1 MSDRF
6 VYADHAATTAV
17 TDTALAA
24 MLPHFTRDYGNPS
37 SLYRFAQEGKTHLE
51 QARAQVAACLN
62 AGPEEIYFT
71 SGGTEADNWALR
83 GVAELMALRG
93 KQTGHIITTAI
104 EHHAILH
111 TAQYLEKRGYEV
123 TCLPVDGDGLVDP
136 AAVEAAIRPDTIL
149 ISVMAANNEI
159 GTVQPIA
166 EIGAI
171 ARAHKVLF
179 HTDAVQ
185 AVGHIPVDVERW
197 NVDLL
202 SLSGHKFGAPKGIG
216 ALYMRKPLRL
226 PALIQG
232 GGQERARRSGT
243 ENVPGAVGMAA
254 ALKEAVDRLPEESAR
269 LAALRAQLIAGLSR
283 LPYARLTGHPVKR
296 LPGTASF
303 VFEGVEGEALLLHL
317 DAKGICASSG
327 SACSSA
333 SLDPSHVLLSIGLPH
348 AIAHRSLRLSLGA
361 DNTEA
366 DVDYILKEV
375 PGVVAYLREMSPVAW
390 SRSAQN
396 SSAIM
401 G

>member
-1 MSDRF
+1 MSEKF

-51 QARAQVAACLN
+51 EARAQVAACLN
-62 AGPEEIYFT
+62 AKPEEVYFT

-83 GVAELMALRG
+83 GVAELMALKG
-93 KQTGHIITTAI
+93 KKTGHIITTAI

-111 TAQYLEKRGYEV
+111 TAQWVEKQGYEG
-123 TCLPVDGDGLVDP
+123 TYLPVDGDGLVDP
-136 AAVEAAIRPDTIL
+136 ANLEQAIRPDTIL

-159 GTVQPIA
+159 GTIQPIA

-185 AVGHIPVDVERW
+185 AVGHIPVDVEAW

-202 SLSGHKFGAPKGIG
+202 SLSGHKFGGPKGIG
-216 ALYMRKPLRL
+216 ALYMKKPLRL

-232 GGQERARRSGT
+232 GGQEKGRRSGT

-254 ALKEAVDRLPEESAR
+254 ALKEAVDHLAQESAR
-269 LAALRAQLIAGLSR
+269 LSALRDKLIAGLSK
-283 LPYARLTGHPVKR
+283 LPYTRLTGHPVKR

-333 SLDPSHVLLSIGLPH
+333 SLDPSHVLLAIGLPH
-348 AIAHRSLRLSLGA
+348 AIAHGSLRLSLGA
-361 DNTEA
+361 ENTEE

-375 PGVVAYLREMSPVAW
+375 PAVVAYLREMSPVW
-390 SRSAQN
+390 DKEAQKPTWEL
-396 SSAIM
+396 
-401 G
+401 

>member
-1 MSDRF
+1 MSEKF

-51 QARAQVAACLN
+51 EARAQVAACLN
-62 AGPEEIYFT
+62 AKPEEVYFT

-83 GVAELMALRG
+83 GVAELMALKG
-93 KQTGHIITTAI
+93 KKTGHIITTAI

-111 TAQYLEKRGYEV
+111 TAQYLEKQGYEV
-123 TCLPVDGDGLVDP
+123 TYLPVDGDGLVDP
-136 AAVEAAIRPDTIL
+136 ANLEQAIRPDTIL

-159 GTVQPIA
+159 GTIQPIA

-185 AVGHIPVDVERW
+185 AVGHIPVDVEAW

-202 SLSGHKFGAPKGIG
+202 SLSGHKFGGPKGIG
-216 ALYMRKPLRL
+216 ALYMKKPLRL

-232 GGQERARRSGT
+232 GGQEKGRRSGT
-243 ENVPGAVGMAA
+243 ENVPSAVGMAA
-254 ALKEAVDRLPEESAR
+254 ALKEAVDHLAQESAR
-269 LAALRAQLIAGLSR
+269 LSALRDKLIAGLSV
-283 LPYARLTGHPVKR
+283 LPYTRLTGHPVKR

-348 AIAHRSLRLSLGA
+348 AIAHGSLRLSLGS

-375 PGVVAYLREMSPVAW
+375 PAVVAYLREMSPVW
-390 SRSAQN
+390 DKEAQKPTWEL
-396 SSAIM
+396 
-401 G
+401 

>member
-1 MSDRF
+1 MSEKF

-51 QARAQVAACLN
+51 EARAQVAACLN
-62 AGPEEIYFT
+62 AKPEEVYFT

-83 GVAELMALRG
+83 GVAELMALKG
-93 KQTGHIITTAI
+93 KKTGHIITTAI

-111 TAQYLEKRGYEV
+111 TAQWLEKQGYEV
-123 TCLPVDGDGLVDP
+123 TYLPVDGDGLVDP
-136 AAVEAAIRPDTIL
+136 ANLEQAIRPDTIL

-159 GTVQPIA
+159 GTIQPIA

-185 AVGHIPVDVERW
+185 AVGHIPVDVEAW

-202 SLSGHKFGAPKGIG
+202 SLSGHKFGGPKGIG
-216 ALYMRKPLRL
+216 ALYMKKPLRL

-232 GGQERARRSGT
+232 GGQEKGRRSGT

-254 ALKEAVDRLPEESAR
+254 ALKEAVDHLAQESAR
-269 LAALRAQLIAGLSR
+269 LSALRDKLIAGLSV
-283 LPYARLTGHPVKR
+283 LPYTRLTGHPVKR

-348 AIAHRSLRLSLGA
+348 AIAHGSLRLSLGA
-361 DNTEA
+361 ENTEE

-375 PGVVAYLREMSPVAW
+375 PAVVAYLREMSPVW
-390 SRSAQN
+390 DKEAQKPTWEL
-396 SSAIM
+396 
-401 G
+401 

>member
-1 MSDRF
+1 MSEHF
-6 VYADHAATTAV
+6 IYADHAATTAV

-24 MLPHFTRDYGNPS
+24 MLPHFVRDYGNPS

-93 KQTGHIITTAI
+93 KKGGHIITSAI
-104 EHHAILH
+104 EHHAVLH
-111 TAQYLEKRGYEV
+111 TAQYLEKQGYEV
-123 TCLPVDGDGLVDP
+123 TYLPVDGDGLVDP
-136 AAVEAAIRPDTIL
+136 TAVEGAIRPDTIL
-149 ISVMAANNEI
+149 ISIMAANNEI
-159 GTVQPIA
+159 GTVEPIA
-166 EIGAI
+166 QIGAI

-185 AVGHIPVDVERW
+185 AVGHIPVDVEAW

-202 SLSGHKFGAPKGIG
+202 SLSGHKFGGPKGVG
-216 ALYMRKPLRL
+216 ALYVKKPLRL
-226 PALIQG
+226 PPLIQG
-232 GGQERARRSGT
+232 GGQEKGRRSGT

-254 ALKEAVDRLPEESAR
+254 ALKEAVDRMPAENAR
-269 LAALRAQLIAGLSR
+269 LSALRDKLIAGLAV
-283 LPYARLTGHPVKR
+283 LPYARLTGHPARR

-317 DAKGICASSG
+317 DVKGICASSG

-333 SLDPSHVLLSIGLPH
+333 SLDPSHVLLAIGLPH
-348 AIAHRSLRLSLGA
+348 AIAHGSLRLSLGRE
-361 DNTEA
+361 NTEA
-366 DVDYILKEV
+366 DVEYILKEV
-375 PGVVAYLREMSPVAW
+375 PAVVNYLREMSPVW
-390 SRSAQN
+390 DKQQQKPTWVL
-396 SSAIM
+396 
-401 G
+401 

>member
-1 MSDRF
+1 MSEHF

-62 AGPEEIYFT
+62 ARPEEIYFT

-83 GVAELMALRG
+83 GVAELMALKG
-93 KQTGHIITTAI
+93 KKTGHIITTAI

-111 TAQYLEKRGYEV
+111 TAQYLEKQGYEV
-123 TCLPVDGDGLVDP
+123 TYLPVDGDGLVDP
-136 AAVEAAIRPDTIL
+136 ANLEQAIRPDTIL

-159 GTVQPIA
+159 GTIQPIA

-185 AVGHIPVDVERW
+185 AVGHIPVDVEAW

-202 SLSGHKFGAPKGIG
+202 SLSGHKFGGPKGIG
-216 ALYMRKPLRL
+216 ALYMKKPLRL

-232 GGQERARRSGT
+232 GGQEKGRRSGT

-254 ALKEAVDRLPEESAR
+254 ALKEAVDHLAQESAR
-269 LAALRAQLIAGLSR
+269 LSALRDKLIAGLSV
-283 LPYARLTGHPVKR
+283 LPYTRLTGHPVKR

-348 AIAHRSLRLSLGA
+348 AIAHGSLRLSLGA
-361 DNTEA
+361 ENTEE

-375 PGVVAYLREMSPVAW
+375 PAVVAYLREMSPVW
-390 SRSAQN
+390 DKEAQKPTWEL
-396 SSAIM
+396 
-401 G
+401 

>member
-1 MSDRF
+1 MSEHF

-17 TDTALAA
+17 TDTALTA

-51 QARAQVAACLN
+51 EARAQVAACLN
-62 AGPEEIYFT
+62 AKPEEVYFT

-83 GVAELMALRG
+83 GVAELMALKG
-93 KQTGHIITTAI
+93 KKTGHIITTAI

-111 TAQYLEKRGYEV
+111 TAQWLEKQGYEV
-123 TCLPVDGDGLVDP
+123 TYLPVDGDGLVDP
-136 AAVEAAIRPDTIL
+136 ANLEQAIRPDTIL

-159 GTVQPIA
+159 GTIQPIA

-185 AVGHIPVDVERW
+185 AVGHIPVDVEAW

-202 SLSGHKFGAPKGIG
+202 SLSGHKFGGPKGIG
-216 ALYMRKPLRL
+216 ALYMKKPLRL

-232 GGQERARRSGT
+232 GGQEKGRRSGT
-243 ENVPGAVGMAA
+243 ENVPGAAGMAA
-254 ALKEAVDRLPEESAR
+254 ALKEAVDHLAQESAR
-269 LAALRAQLIAGLSR
+269 LSALRDKLIAGLSK
-283 LPYARLTGHPVKR
+283 LPYTRLTGHPVKR

-348 AIAHRSLRLSLGA
+348 AIAHGSLRLSLGA
-361 DNTEA
+361 ENTEE

-375 PGVVAYLREMSPVAW
+375 PAVVAYLREMSPVW
-390 SRSAQN
+390 DKEAQKPTWEL
-396 SSAIM
+396 
-401 G
+401 

>member
-1 MSDRF
+1 MSEKF

-51 QARAQVAACLN
+51 EARAQVAACLN
-62 AGPEEIYFT
+62 AKPEEVYFT

-83 GVAELMALRG
+83 GVAELMALKG
-93 KQTGHIITTAI
+93 KKTGHIITTAI

-111 TAQYLEKRGYEV
+111 TAQYLEKQGYEV
-123 TCLPVDGDGLVDP
+123 TYLPVDGDGLVDP
-136 AAVEAAIRPDTIL
+136 ANLEQAIRPDTIL

-159 GTVQPIA
+159 GTIQPIA

-185 AVGHIPVDVERW
+185 AVGHIPVDVEAW

-202 SLSGHKFGAPKGIG
+202 SLSGHKFGGPKGIG
-216 ALYMRKPLRL
+216 ALYMKKPLRL

-232 GGQERARRSGT
+232 GGQEKGRRSGT
-243 ENVPGAVGMAA
+243 ENVPSAVGMAA
-254 ALKEAVDRLPEESAR
+254 ALKEAVDHLAQESAR
-269 LAALRAQLIAGLSR
+269 LSALRDKLIAGLSV
-283 LPYARLTGHPVKR
+283 LPYTRLTGHPVKR

-348 AIAHRSLRLSLGA
+348 AIAHGSLRLSLGA
-361 DNTEA
+361 ENTEE

-375 PGVVAYLREMSPVAW
+375 PAVVAYLREMSPVW
-390 SRSAQN
+390 DKEAQKPTWEL
-396 SSAIM
+396 
-401 G
+401 

>member
-1 MSDRF
+1 MSEHF

-24 MLPHFTRDYGNPS
+24 MLPHFTRNYGNPS

-62 AGPEEIYFT
+62 ARPEEIYFT

-83 GVAELMALRG
+83 GVAELMALKG
-93 KQTGHIITTAI
+93 KKTGHIITTAI

-111 TAQYLEKRGYEV
+111 TAQYLEKQGYEV
-123 TCLPVDGDGLVDP
+123 TYLPVDGDGLVDP
-136 AAVEAAIRPDTIL
+136 AAVEGAIRPDTIL

-159 GTVQPIA
+159 GTIQPIA

-171 ARAHKVLF
+171 AKAHKVLF

-185 AVGHIPVDVERW
+185 AVGHIPVDVEAW

-202 SLSGHKFGAPKGIG
+202 SLSGHKFGGPKGIG

-232 GGQERARRSGT
+232 GGQEKGRRSGT
-243 ENVPGAVGMAA
+243 ENVPGAAGMAA
-254 ALKEAVDRLPEESAR
+254 ALKEAVDHLPEESAR
-269 LAALRAQLIAGLSR
+269 LAALRDKLIAGLSK
-283 LPYARLTGHPVKR
+283 LPYTRLTGHPAKR

-348 AIAHRSLRLSLGA
+348 AIAHGSLRLSLGS

-375 PGVVAYLREMSPVAW
+375 PAVVACLREMSPVW
-390 SRSAQN
+390 DKDAQKPTWEL
-396 SSAIM
+396 
-401 G
+401 

>member
-1 MSDRF
+1 MSEKF

-51 QARAQVAACLN
+51 EARAQVAACLN
-62 AGPEEIYFT
+62 AKPEEVYFT

-83 GVAELMALRG
+83 GVTELMALKG
-93 KQTGHIITTAI
+93 KKTGHIITTAI

-111 TAQYLEKRGYEV
+111 TAQWLEKQGYEV
-123 TCLPVDGDGLVDP
+123 TYLPVDGDGLVDP
-136 AAVEAAIRPDTIL
+136 AAVEGAIRPDTIL

-159 GTVQPIA
+159 GTIQPIA

-171 ARAHKVLF
+171 AKAHKVLF

-185 AVGHIPVDVERW
+185 AVGHIPVDVEAW

-202 SLSGHKFGAPKGIG
+202 SLSGHKFGGPKGIG

-232 GGQERARRSGT
+232 GGQEKGRRSGT
-243 ENVPGAVGMAA
+243 ENVPGAAGMAA
-254 ALKEAVDRLPEESAR
+254 ALKEAVDHLPEESAR
-269 LAALRAQLIAGLSR
+269 LAALRDKLIAGLSK
-283 LPYARLTGHPVKR
+283 LPYTRLTGHPAKR

-348 AIAHRSLRLSLGA
+348 AIAHGSLRLSLGS

-375 PGVVAYLREMSPVAW
+375 PAVVAYLREMSPVW
-390 SRSAQN
+390 DKDAQKPTWEL
-396 SSAIM
+396 
-401 G
+401 

>member
-1 MSDRF
+1 MRDTMI
-6 VYADHAATTAV
+6 YADHAATTAV
-17 TDTALAA
+17 TDTALTA

-62 AGPEEIYFT
+62 ARPEEIYFT

-83 GVAELMALRG
+83 GVAELMALKG
-93 KQTGHIITTAI
+93 KKTGHIITSAI

-111 TAQYLEKRGYEV
+111 TAEYLEKQGYEV
-123 TCLPVDGDGLVDP
+123 TCLPVDRDGLVDP

-159 GTVQPIA
+159 GTIQPIA

-185 AVGHIPVDVERW
+185 AVGHIPVDVEAW

-202 SLSGHKFGAPKGIG
+202 SLSGHKFGGPKGIG
-216 ALYMRKPLRL
+216 ALYMKKPLRL

-232 GGQERARRSGT
+232 GGQEKGRRSGT

-254 ALKEAVDRLPEESAR
+254 ALKEAVDHLPEEMAR
-269 LAALRAQLIAGLSR
+269 LSALRDRLIAGLSA
-283 LPYARLTGHPVKR
+283 LPYTSLTGHPVKR

-333 SLDPSHVLLSIGLPH
+333 SLDPSHVLLAIGLPH
-348 AIAHRSLRLSLGA
+348 AIAHGSLRLSLGA
-361 DNTEA
+361 ENTGE
-366 DVDYILKEV
+366 DVDTILREV
-375 PGVVAYLREMSPVAW
+375 PAAVAYLREMSPVW
-390 SRSAQN
+390 DKETQRPTWEL
-396 SSAIM
+396 
-401 G
+401 